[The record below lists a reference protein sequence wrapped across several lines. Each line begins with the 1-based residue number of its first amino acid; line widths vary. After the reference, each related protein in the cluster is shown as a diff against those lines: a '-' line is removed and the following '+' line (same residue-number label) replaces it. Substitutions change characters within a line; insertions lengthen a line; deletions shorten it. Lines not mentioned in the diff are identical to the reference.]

1 MPTGNRVVS
10 GLYKKTAYGRTL
22 EVRLDVDG
30 TYPQMKLSL
39 TLTNTSPGTWIADM
53 ASAGNNRW
61 EGDVWYRKSQVGA
74 TNDEMDTVVSL
85 NSGPFD
91 KLLAQYGTNTSGA
104 YLDVHFINQGHDYGY
119 WRLPKIS
126 DYFRETQLEL
136 DYEQGVNRWL
146 TYDTSS
152 LDRPAGVAAEELTL
166 EKIYGRAGIEITRS
180 SAVNAVPGAGAGAN
194 EQWNSQELHD
204 AMIAN
209 WSRSEG
215 DPWAMWVFFAKEYEN
230 RPGFVTFGIMFDTI
244 GAHERSGTAIFSQA
258 IADFYPAGTAN
269 RNAIIQRHHFRTMIH
284 EIGHAFNLLH
294 SWQKELPGYPGW
306 HNSVVNEPNAG
317 SFMNYPRRVAG
328 GADAYWRDFA
338 FRFSDQELLFL
349 RHAPESY
356 VSMGTS
362 AFGTDH
368 ATTSPSIGL
377 MQELSQQ
384 DDKPA
389 TLQLDLRVN
398 KERPVFEFMEPVNIE
413 LKLKNISNQTR
424 EVDQAILK
432 DIGHMTISITRDRT
446 DTKQYRSYSQ
456 VCYAAQKITLQ
467 PGESLYDNLFL
478 SAGSLGWYIAD
489 PGMYEITV
497 ALSAARE
504 DDQDKEIVSASFS
517 LIVLRPNMK
526 RKREEEKLAQD
537 VFNDDVG
544 RILAFQGSRILES
557 GNNVLQELSERFP
570 QANAVPHAQVA
581 LEVPKLRNFK
591 TMEFHNG
598 KPQVTVQDAKL
609 EEASQQLHKVLVDN
623 GTETVNILGNIGFK
637 QVCDTLSQE
646 LAEKGAEET
655 AAAVGENVLKVM
667 DKRRVKLPT
676 KVKQEIESKVE
687 SWKNG
692 KGHHKGKKN

>member
-1 MPTGNRVVS
+1 MSNGDRVVS

-30 TYPQMKLSL
+30 TYSQMKLSL

-91 KLLAQYGTNTSGA
+91 KLLAQYGTNSSGA

-136 DYEQGVNRWL
+136 DHEEGVDRWL

-152 LDRPAGVAAEELTL
+152 LPRPAGVAAEELSL

-194 EQWNSQELHD
+194 AQWSRQELHD

-258 IADFYPAGTAN
+258 IADYYPRWTAN

-294 SWQKELPGYPGW
+294 SWQKTLGTRW
-306 HNSVVNEPNAG
+306 TASVVNEPNAG

-349 RHAPESY
+349 RHAPESF
-356 VSMGTS
+356 VNTGAS
-362 AFGTDH
+362 AFDTNHGET
-368 ATTSPSIGL
+368 APTMEL

-413 LKLKNISNQTR
+413 LKLKNISNQAR
-424 EVDQAILK
+424 EVNQAILK
-432 DIGHMTISITRDRT
+432 DIGHMTINITRDRT

-456 VCYAAQKITLQ
+456 VCYADQKITLQ

-497 ALSAARE
+497 AVSAARE

-517 LIVLRPNMK
+517 IIVLRPSLQ

-544 RILAFQGSRILES
+544 RILAFQGSNILGS
-557 GNNVLQELSERFP
+557 GNDILHELTDRFP
-570 QANAVPHAQVA
+570 QANAVTHAEVA
-581 LEVPKLRNFK
+581 LEVPKLKDFK
-591 TMEFHNG
+591 TMEFEDGQN
-598 KPQVTVQDAKL
+598 QVKVKDAKL
-609 EEASQQLHKVLVDN
+609 EEASQKLQKVLVDKGAEAAN
-623 GTETVNILGNIGFK
+623 TLGHIGF
-637 QVCDTLSQE
+637 QQLSDQLSQE
-646 LAEKGAEET
+646 LSDKGADES
-655 AAAVGENVLKVM
+655 AVAVEENVLKVM
-667 DKRRVKLPT
+667 DERGVKLPT

-687 SWKNG
+687 AL
-692 KGHHKGKKN
+692 KKKA